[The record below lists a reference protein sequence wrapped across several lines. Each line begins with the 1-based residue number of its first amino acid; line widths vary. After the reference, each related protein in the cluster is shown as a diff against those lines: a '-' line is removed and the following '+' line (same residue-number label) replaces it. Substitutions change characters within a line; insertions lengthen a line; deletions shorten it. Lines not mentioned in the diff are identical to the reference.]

1 MDLKTQLTIKEKL
14 FNDLGFYVENIIDN
28 DGDLNIKLWASTFE
42 ILENYPSIKAIEDSI
57 ATDSGFVKVVKEVN
71 PSAKVTSST
80 SDDLI
85 KYMQVFIKKERRE
98 RLNNLELQK
107 EIKARSLAELLSN
120 TNKKG
125 YPKKL
130 VEVDLDDLKTK
141 DKFED

>member
-1 MDLKTQLTIKEKL
+1 
-14 FNDLGFYVENIIDN
+14 
-28 DGDLNIKLWASTFE
+28 
-42 ILENYPSIKAIEDSI
+42 
-57 ATDSGFVKVVKEVN
+57 
-71 PSAKVTSST
+71 
-80 SDDLI
+80 
-85 KYMQVFIKKERRE
+85 MQVFIKKERRE